1 MSRGRKIP
9 EILTAEEQASL
20 LDVFNTRYITQ
31 FRNKVMIKLMLDS
44 GLRLSEVVNLTWSAV
59 NLTSGKL
66 KVIQGKGNK
75 DRILWLNVDILNL
88 LEKWLEKSEQ
98 IKANRG
104 YNIDNVFIT
113 LTGNQMIGANIRKSI
128 YIYTEKAGI
137 DKQISPHNLRH
148 TFATDLLEK
157 TKNIRLV
164 QKALGHSNL
173 STTMLYTHIIDDVLE
188 DAMRSLNMSKSDES
202 IML

>member
-9 EILTAEEQASL
+9 EILTAEEQARL

-66 KVIQGKGNK
+66 KVIQGKNNK

-88 LEKWLEKSEQ
+88 LEKWREKSEQ
-98 IKANRG
+98 IKADRS

-113 LTGNQMIGANIRKSI
+113 LTGNTIKGSNIRKMI
-128 YIYTEKAGI
+128 YQYTKKAGI

-173 STTMLYTHIIDDVLE
+173 STTMIYTHISDGVLKE
-188 DAMRSLNMSKSDES
+188 ALSKFRHVEE
-202 IML
+202 